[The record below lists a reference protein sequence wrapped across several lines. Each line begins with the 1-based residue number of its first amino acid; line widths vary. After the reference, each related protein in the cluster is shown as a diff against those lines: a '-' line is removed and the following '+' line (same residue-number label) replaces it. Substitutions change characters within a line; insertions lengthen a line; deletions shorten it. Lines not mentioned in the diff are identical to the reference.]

1 MEKCFLG
8 FVDTVNESIAM
19 KCTLKPG
26 LSSLW
31 MALLGKIG
39 TIAM

>member
-19 KCTLKPG
+19 KRMLKPRFIRLMDG
-26 LSSLW
+26 AAW
-31 MALLGKIG
+31 
-39 TIAM
+39 